1 MNRLVL
7 GFMAAVLLPLAAGAQ
22 QDSHHQGQQPAQP
35 TAETAAKP
43 ETNPVSNAVR
53 KIMERR
59 SKITVGAAEAMPADK
74 YTFRPTP
81 EQMTFGHLVV
91 HTLDANN
98 FLCGSI
104 AGTAAPTGEK
114 LADTDSK
121 EKLVAALKSSFDY
134 CTQAL
139 AKMDDSN
146 LAEQVPFF
154 GGDKISRAA
163 TMIALTDVAYDH
175 YSMAAMY
182 LRLNGLVPP
191 SAQPKK

>member
-1 MNRLVL
+1 MYRLML
-7 GFMAAVLLPLAAGAQ
+7 GFMAAVLLPLVAGAQ
-22 QDSHHQGQQPAQP
+22 QDSHHEGQQPAQP

-53 KIMERR
+53 KIMDRR
-59 SKITVGAAEAMPADK
+59 SKITVGAAEAMAADK
-74 YTFRPTP
+74 YTFRPTA

-98 FLCGSI
+98 FLCASI
-104 AGTAAPTGEK
+104 AGTPAPPGEK

-154 GGDKISRAA
+154 GGDKISRAGA
-163 TMIALTDVAYDH
+163 MIALTDVAYDH